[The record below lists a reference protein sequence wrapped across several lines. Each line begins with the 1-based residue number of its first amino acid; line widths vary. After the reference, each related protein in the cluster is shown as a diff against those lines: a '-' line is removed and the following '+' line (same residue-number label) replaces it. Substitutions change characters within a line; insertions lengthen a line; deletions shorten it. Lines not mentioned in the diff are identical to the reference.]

1 MGAYLLLSNPKI
13 ARKAE
18 SMNEDRIDLMNK
30 IAKDIY
36 LKFVEEGLTIEE
48 SMIISDTLSYC
59 INRIPDGGL
68 YSYKNKLSDLGNIDT
83 NPDFGSDFNFEFIVD
98 GRKGLERRYKKNET
112 IRVF

>member
-1 MGAYLLLSNPKI
+1 MGAYLLLSNSKI
-13 ARKAE
+13 AKRTE

-48 SMIISDTLSYC
+48 SVIISDTLSYC
-59 INRIPDGGL
+59 VNRIPSGGI

-83 NPDFGSDFNFEFIVD
+83 NPDFDSDFNFEFIVD
-98 GRKGLERRYKKNET
+98 GEKGLERRYKKNKQLG
-112 IRVF
+112 IF